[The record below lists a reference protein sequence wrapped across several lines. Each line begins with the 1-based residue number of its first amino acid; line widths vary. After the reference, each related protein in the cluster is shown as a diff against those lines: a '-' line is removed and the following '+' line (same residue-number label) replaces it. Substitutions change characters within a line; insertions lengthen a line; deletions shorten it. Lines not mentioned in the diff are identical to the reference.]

1 MKYKIGDKVKSF
13 FGNGIIKEYL
23 QKDLNLYKI
32 ELSEGE
38 HKGKMPWFAEHEL
51 EIIYEEVE
59 EETINSIKKTTKLDK
74 LFENFN
80 DKPSNYKVSI
90 DWESQEKER
99 KKTTHETIYEESKEE
114 IINPEFEGEEDYD

>member
-23 QKDLNLYKI
+23 QKDMSLYKI

-51 EIIYEEVE
+51 EIICEEVE
-59 EETINSIKKTTKLDK
+59 TTKLDK

-80 DKPSNYKVSI
+80 DDPNNYKVSI
-90 DWESQEKER
+90 DWGNQEEEDR
-99 KKTTHETIYEESKEE
+99 EKTTHDTTYEEVEEE
-114 IINPEFEGEEDYD
+114 IINPGYEGEEDYD